1 VIGFLKGKK
10 SYVLGA
16 GWVLWGIWTYTVEG
30 DPATG
35 FQHIMEGIGLI
46 TLRAGVKKSAAV
58 VSIAANSDAKQSA
71 AT

>member
-1 VIGFLKGKK
+1 MIKFLKGKK

-16 GWVLWGIWTYTVEG
+16 GWMLWGIWTYAVEG

-35 FQHIMEGIGLI
+35 IQRVMEGFGLI
-46 TLRAGVKKSAAV
+46 TLRAGVKKSGIV
-58 VSIAANSDAKQSA
+58 QPV